1 MQDLHSFD
9 PYHLPQTESPE
20 YKKLLSTLSRGGAVL
35 EALAY
40 CVLPFAWQR
49 IKLFFLSLKTLC
61 LHISVPHRC
70 TGSPDYFGIINL
82 MQKSHDLRTA
92 PGQAQDTSERTHYP
106 QHYWKRIPSPRDR
119 GIDSSSCGSSMVWR
133 PPAWG
138 EGGQQDPRAPP
149 FTSLE
154 GSALHSACPPPQ
166 VMPLLQAPW
175 VIYRRQ
181 RPSPHSVNGS
191 LQDPC
196 FHLCSRIT

>member
-9 PYHLPQTESPE
+9 PYHLPQTKSPE
-20 YKKLLSTLSRGGAVL
+20 YKKLLSILSRGGTVL

-40 CVLPFAWQR
+40 CVPHFAWQR
-49 IKLFFLSLKTLC
+49 IKLFFLFLKTLC

-106 QHYWKRIPSPRDR
+106 QHYCKRIPSTRDR
-119 GIDSSSCGSSMVWR
+119 DIHSSFCGSSMVWR

-138 EGGQQDPRAPP
+138 EGGSKTPGH
-149 FTSLE
+149 L
-154 GSALHSACPPPQ
+154 
-166 VMPLLQAPW
+166 
-175 VIYRRQ
+175 
-181 RPSPHSVNGS
+181 PSPPS
-191 LQDPC
+191 QAQ
-196 FHLCSRIT
+196 LCAQLVPHPR